1 MKKDSQPSFKSI
13 QILSSKAHELW
24 TKAKA
29 VKQAQKKS
37 AAPADGADVEIPG
50 ADLTVAITLSSVIKA
65 TLAIFAIYFAAQFL
79 FIIRDKIFL
88 LCLAFFL
95 SIVIDSSVS
104 FLERMRLPRGI
115 AVLLVYAL
123 FLSILIFLVASL
135 IPIVAYQVQDLARLI
150 NHSADDFL
158 SNPQINIPIVS
169 DSFNMQLSNLM
180 HNLLESLQI
189 KDRTDAMTQFGT
201 NLSQAAQNSIGLAV
215 QLAGSVFNFIATF
228 ILILFL
234 AFFIQMEKEK
244 ISNYFRI
251 FFPRH
256 YRRYVDAK
264 AEAVYL
270 KMSQW
275 AQGQIILCFS
285 IGLLAF
291 IALKI
296 LGIPYALTLA
306 LLAGFTEI
314 IPYAGPIIAAIPAVL
329 IAGTQGGFIW
339 AVITMA
345 VYYVIQFCE
354 NHMLVPLVMKHA
366 VGLSPIVV
374 MFGMLVAV
382 SFPSTIHPILGV
394 ILAVPIT
401 TIVTIFVD
409 DLRHISRKKV
419 D

>member
-1 MKKDSQPSFKSI
+1 MKKEPQPSFKSI
-13 QILSSKAHELW
+13 QILGTKAHEIW
-24 TKAKA
+24 TKARA
-29 VKQAQKKS
+29 AKQAQKKAS
-37 AAPADGADVEIPG
+37 NTAEGAEAEMPG
-50 ADLTVAITLSSVIKA
+50 ADLTIAITLSSVVKA
-65 TLAIFAIYFAAQFL
+65 TLAIFAIYLGAQFL
-79 FIIRDKIFL
+79 FTIRDKIFI

-104 FLERMRLPRGI
+104 FLERMRIPRGF
-115 AVLLVYAL
+115 AVLLVYIL
-123 FLSILIFLVASL
+123 FLSVLIFLVASL

-150 NHSADDFL
+150 NRSADDFL
-158 SNPQINIPIVS
+158 ATPDVQIPLVS
-169 DSFNMQLSNLM
+169 DAINAQLSSLM
-180 HNLLESLQI
+180 HNLLEGLQI
-189 KDRTDAMTQFGT
+189 KDRTDAMTQFGA
-201 NLSQAAQNSIGLAV
+201 NLSLAAQNSFGFAV
-215 QLAGSVFNFIATF
+215 QLAGSVFNFIATS

-234 AFFIQMEKEK
+234 TFFIQMEKEK

-285 IGLLAF
+285 IGLMAF

-296 LGIPYALTLA
+296 LGMPYALTLA

-314 IPYAGPIIAAIPAVL
+314 IPYAGPIIAAVPAVL
-329 IAGTQGGFIW
+329 IAGTQGGFVW
-339 AVITMA
+339 AVITMGI
-345 VYYVIQFCE
+345 YYAIQFCE
-354 NHMLVPLVMKHA
+354 NHILVPLVMKHA

-394 ILAVPIT
+394 ILAVPVT
-401 TIVTIFVD
+401 TIVAIFID